1 MRKNWTNNMNQEQLE
16 IINRV
21 KELYFRYGIKSV
33 TMDDVARELSISKKT
48 LYQHFEDKEKLVE
61 EVVNALLTEKT
72 ELVDNLI
79 NDCADAISEM
89 VMIHQFMDKMSREH
103 SYAMEN
109 DLRKYY
115 PNSFSKIM
123 STKRSHMYKV
133 AIENIQR
140 GQKEGYYRPEVNG
153 EIIAKTVLLR
163 FESSIDSCIFTSEEL
178 LSQDFFNEILNY
190 HVRGIA
196 TAKGIKRLE
205 EILAQLQIK

>member
-1 MRKNWTNNMNQEQLE
+1 MNPEQLE

-48 LYQHFEDKEKLVE
+48 LYQHFEDKEKLVD
-61 EVVNALLTEKT
+61 EVVNILLTERT
-72 ELVDNLI
+72 AIVDNLI
-79 NDCADAISEM
+79 ANCTDAVSEM
-89 VMIHQFMDKMSREH
+89 VTIHQFMDRMSREH

-115 PNSFSKIM
+115 PTSFNKVM

-140 GQKEGYYRPEVNG
+140 GQKEGFYRPEVNG

-163 FESSIDSCIFTSEEL
+163 FESSMDSCIFTCEEI
-178 LSQDFFNEILNY
+178 LSQEFFNEILNY

-196 TAKGIKRLE
+196 TTKGIKRLE
-205 EILAQLQIK
+205 EILSELSGK